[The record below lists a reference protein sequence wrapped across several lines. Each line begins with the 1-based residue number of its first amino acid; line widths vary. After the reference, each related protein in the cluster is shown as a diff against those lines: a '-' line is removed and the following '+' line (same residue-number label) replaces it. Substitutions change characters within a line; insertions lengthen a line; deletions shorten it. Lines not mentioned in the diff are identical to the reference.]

1 MIPLGRSS
9 GTHLAFSNRIARDI
23 MKKLATSVII
33 ILAFVALTGVAQ
45 AGQVTTN
52 PVNPVPDAGATSAL
66 MGIAIAGLAAAR
78 RFLR

>member
-1 MIPLGRSS
+1 MILLDRCS
-9 GTHLAFSNRIARDI
+9 GTHLAFRHQIARDI
-23 MKKLATSVII
+23 MKNLTTSAII

-52 PVNPVPDAGATSAL
+52 PVPDAGTTSAL
-66 MGIAIAGLAAAR
+66 MGIAFASLAAAR